1 MKLSEALAYRAK
13 IETAAS
19 GLDDAT
25 AVESKE
31 LFPLWVA
38 AMSVSVG
45 YRCRYADKLYK
56 AIQAHTT
63 QADWTPDKTP
73 ALWTE
78 VSVEEFPEWKQ
89 PVGSEDA
96 YNKGDKVSHN
106 NKKWVSDVDSNVW
119 EPGTY
124 GWSEIA

>member
-38 AMSVSVG
+38 GMSVSIG

-96 YNKGDKVSHN
+96 YMIGDKVSYNGKHYE
-106 NKKWVSDVDSNVW
+106 STVDNNVW
-119 EPGTY
+119 APDVY